1 MKDKVNILFV
11 CGYGVGS
18 SAISETI
25 VKKALNACN
34 IESELK
40 HTSVGEMSQFKEWA
54 DIICISKKLAEGV
67 DLKSYSD
74 KDVLEIV
81 NIMDG
86 KTIASDVEKI
96 VVEKYPNAKK
106 Q

>member
-1 MKDKVNILFV
+1 MKNKINILFV

-18 SAISETI
+18 SAISETV
-25 VKKALNACN
+25 VKKALNACS
-34 IESELK
+34 ISSELK
-40 HTSVGEMSQFKEWA
+40 HTSVGEMSQFKDWS

-86 KTIASDVEKI
+86 KTIAKDIEKI
-96 VVEKYPNAKK
+96 VLEKYPDAKS
-106 Q
+106 